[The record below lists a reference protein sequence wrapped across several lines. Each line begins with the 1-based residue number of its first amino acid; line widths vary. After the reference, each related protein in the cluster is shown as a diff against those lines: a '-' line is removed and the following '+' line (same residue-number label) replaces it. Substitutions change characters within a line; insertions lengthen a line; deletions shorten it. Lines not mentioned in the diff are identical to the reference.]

1 MNFIAIIPARFSS
14 SRLPGKPLLTIH
26 GKPMIV
32 HVIEQAR
39 KSNAKRVI
47 VATDHPAI
55 ESVVKAINGEVCMTR
70 SNHNSGIERISE
82 VLEHYQFSDETVVVN
97 LQGDQPMI
105 PPEIINQVA
114 TNIQLYDVNIATMAA
129 PITSIDEALNPNI
142 VKVVRDLYGY
152 ALYFS
157 RATIPFHYKPLS
169 TKSSMISK
177 NFLRHI
183 GVYSYHARLIRK
195 YIRWNKSPLE
205 SIESLE
211 QLRILSYGEKI
222 HVDITTVN
230 TSNSIDTPEDL
241 MRIRTAEP

>member
-32 HVIEQAR
+32 RVIEQAR

-47 VATDHPAI
+47 VATDHPGI

-70 SNHNSGIERISE
+70 SNHSSGIERISE
-82 VLEHYQFSDETVVVN
+82 VLEHYQLPDDTVVVN
-97 LQGDQPMI
+97 IQGDEPMM

-114 TNIQLYDVNIATMAA
+114 SNIKLYDVNIATIAA
-129 PITSIDEALNPNI
+129 PITSIDEAFNPNI
-142 VKVVRDLYGY
+142 VKVVRDLYGH

-157 RATIPFHYKPLS
+157 RAIIPFHYKPLS
-169 TKSSMISK
+169 IKSSTICD
-177 NFLRHI
+177 NVLRHI
-183 GVYSYHARLIRK
+183 GIYSYHARLIRQ

-205 SIESLE
+205 CIESLE

-222 HVDITTVN
+222 HVDLATVN
-230 TSNSIDTPEDL
+230 PSNSIDTPEDL
-241 MRIRTAEP
+241 MRIRTAEI